1 MRSIMTLACKMEYV
15 DEDVGIA
22 RRIEFPKAE
31 TPGVEAFNAEE
42 AALLLKAA
50 RKRADKHK
58 AAC

>member
-1 MRSIMTLACKMEYV
+1 MTLACKMEYV